1 MPVVLQCPACG
12 SRYEVHDKLAGK
24 QVNCQCGAVIDVPL
38 PEGAKVVPPRKEQ
51 VDQEPGEPAGPSAPP
66 SEAPSE
72 PQSQPPEEIAL
83 VPWLAAEFGRI
94 REQIRNRDM
103 PLQTRVAFLCILYG
117 SIMALLLV
125 AGVPALGSFPLMC
138 MERLFNPVLAAAV
151 VVAGVLLLR
160 GHPQGT
166 AAAGISCALLCFLP
180 ICGDVFRVFML
191 LVEVRPG
198 AILLL
203 LLRAAVVYP
212 IPVCVIV
219 WSLREETAK
228 QGESDEIP

>member
-12 SRYEVHDKLAGK
+12 SRYEVHEKLAGK
-24 QVNCQCGAVIDVPL
+24 QVNCQCGTVIDVPL
-38 PEGAKVVPPRKEQ
+38 PAGVRMIPPQKEQ
-51 VDQEPGEPAGPSAPP
+51 VDQEPSEPTEPSAAQSEPP
-66 SEAPSE
+66 SEVADETP
-72 PQSQPPEEIAL
+72 L
-83 VPWLAAEFGRI
+83 VPWLAAEFTRI
-94 REQIRNRDM
+94 GQQIRNRDM
-103 PLQTRVAFLCILYG
+103 PLPTLVALLCILYG

-138 MERLFNPVLAAAV
+138 LERIFKPVLAVVV

-166 AAAGISCALLCFLP
+166 ASAGISCALLCFLP
-180 ICGDVFRVFML
+180 MCGEVVQIFTL
-191 LVEVRPG
+191 LTAVRPG
-198 AILLL
+198 AILLV

-212 IPVCVIV
+212 IPVFVIV

-228 QGESDEIP
+228 QAASDEIP